1 MNSTVRGVW
10 HGFFTGVCLCV
21 VVFAIVLIVDDEA
34 HISMAERNYS
44 PRSPTWRHASG
55 EACIEACMVDVP

>member
-21 VVFAIVLIVDDEA
+21 VVFVIVLIVGDETHA
-34 HISMAERNYS
+34 SMAERQNS

-55 EACIEACMVDVP
+55 EACVEAFMVDGQ